1 MAMAQ
6 TAILFLPFVD
16 ILSLP
21 IVMNLGLVLAVL
33 IIREGYVHKT
43 DRTECEAITSFMTP
57 ALIIFFNVALG
68 WASPSLMV
76 AGDGIIQR
84 AAKLAVP
91 IALCRY
97 LLGKDPGPRHPHK
110 DLLRLANRTWL
121 LNGVWMAGALV
132 VLTSNGDA
140 VPPILPLQEAF
151 TSFLTAHTFSLS
163 WRLHLDPLDGITRHQ
178 RIQVLL
184 NRNPYIDD
192 LKRRRGFLLTGANWF
207 NGFSAQALFE
217 MMFFMLLPLP
227 LLIGLGELYL
237 GSPRA
242 AEISIPQIEFTGAGL

>member
-1 MAMAQ
+1 MNQNNKTGHFTCYKNRTFSFATD

-21 IVMNLGLVLAVL
+21 IVLNLGLVLAVL
-33 IIREGYVHKT
+33 IIREGYIHKT

-57 ALIIFFNVALG
+57 ALIIFFNAALG

-110 DLLRLANRTWL
+110 DLLRLANRTWFFK
-121 LNGVWMAGALV
+121 GVWMAGA
-132 VLTSNGDA
+132 
-140 VPPILPLQEAF
+140 E
-151 TSFLTAHTFSLS
+151 TA
-163 WRLHLDPLDGITRHQ
+163 
-178 RIQVLL
+178 
-184 NRNPYIDD
+184 ID
-192 LKRRRGFLLTGANWF
+192 
-207 NGFSAQALFE
+207 QA
-217 MMFFMLLPLP
+217 
-227 LLIGLGELYL
+227 
-237 GSPRA
+237 RVRW
-242 AEISIPQIEFTGAGL
+242 ISSR